1 MDKINNMELPEVLK
15 KQIDDIVDGLKFQ
28 ELEDRTLPG
37 FVYDTA
43 VLHKNGKP
51 YFVII
56 RNIMDFIDL
65 KVFPSVSNLILYGYE
80 QSPEM
85 QEYLEKSIKEKM
97 GLDFDLSYIMNR
109 DEEKRYLDILIPLLQ
124 GETDSSNL

>member
-1 MDKINNMELPEVLK
+1 MELPEVLK

-85 QEYLEKSIKEKM
+85 QEYLENSIKEKM
-97 GLDFDLSYIMNR
+97 GLDFDMSYVMNR
-109 DEEKRYLDILIPLLQ
+109 KEEKRYLDLLTPLLQ

>member
-1 MDKINNMELPEVLK
+1 
-15 KQIDDIVDGLKFQ
+15 
-28 ELEDRTLPG
+28 
-37 FVYDTA
+37 
-43 VLHKNGKP
+43 
-51 YFVII
+51 
-56 RNIMDFIDL
+56 MDFIDL

-97 GLDFDLSYIMNR
+97 GLDFDMSYIMNR

>member
-1 MDKINNMELPEVLK
+1 MELPEVLK
-15 KQIDDIVDGLKFQ
+15 KQIDNVVDGLKFQ

-43 VLHKNGKP
+43 VLHKDGKP
-51 YFVII
+51 YFLII

-85 QEYLEKSIKEKM
+85 QEYLENSIKEKI
-97 GLDFDLSYIMNR
+97 GLDFDMSYVMNR
-109 DEEKRYLDILIPLLQ
+109 KEEKRFLDILTPLLQ

>member
-1 MDKINNMELPEVLK
+1 MSTLPDVLK

-43 VLHKNGKP
+43 VLHKNGRP
-51 YFVII
+51 YFII
-56 RNIMDFIDL
+56 VRNIMDFIDL

-85 QEYLEKSIKEKM
+85 QEYLENSIKEKM
-97 GLDFDLSYIMNR
+97 GIEFDMSYVLNR
-109 DEEKRYLDILIPLLQ
+109 KEEKKYLNILTPLLQ
-124 GETDSSNL
+124 GGMTSSNQ